1 MAKRRCAA
9 ARAVRQNLTI
19 AIGVSLVL
27 SVASVLGYVEIAE
40 AVILHEGST
49 LLVVA
54 NGLRLLI
61 WRERG

>member
-1 MAKRRCAA
+1 MKKKYAFLYLSNTPPEDTFTR
-9 ARAVRQNLTI
+9 
-19 AIGVSLVL
+19 
-27 SVASVLGYVEIAE
+27 SVASVLGYVQIAE

-61 WRERG
+61 WKPR